1 MAQPYTLETLSN
13 QLNSAAQNSGA
24 ALPEEIKEALS
35 SFISHYMFRLL
46 WIGLIFVVFTFVFY
60 GAFLYFTAYGDENR
74 ALQAKKTITY
84 AFIGLVIGAVA
95 MGAAT
100 FIKNILVSD
109 QTQQQLQQQLQVP
122 TTQMSVQD
130 RHRQA
135 ARQALENLGYNA
147 DTALIEQVAQEII
160 TVANGTTDQL
170 TIERLIKDM
179 QLDGKIRSAP

>member
-24 ALPEEIKEALS
+24 ALPAEIKGALS

-100 FIKNILVSD
+100 YINNILVSN
-109 QTQQQLQQQLQVP
+109 QTQQQQQLQAP
-122 TTQMSVQD
+122 TTQISVQD

-135 ARQALENLGYNA
+135 AKQALENLGYNA
-147 DTALIEQVAQEII
+147 DPALIEQVAQEII
-160 TVANGTTDQL
+160 TVVNGTTDQL
-170 TIERLIKDM
+170 TIEQLIKDM
-179 QLDGKIRSAP
+179 RLDGKIRSAP

>member
-13 QLNSAAQNSGA
+13 QLNSAAQTSGA
-24 ALPEEIKEALS
+24 ALPAEIKEALS
-35 SFISHYMFRLL
+35 SFIGHYMFRLL

-100 FIKNILVSD
+100 FINNILVSN
-109 QTQQQLQQQLQVP
+109 QIQQQQLQAP

-135 ARQALENLGYNA
+135 AKQALENLGYNA